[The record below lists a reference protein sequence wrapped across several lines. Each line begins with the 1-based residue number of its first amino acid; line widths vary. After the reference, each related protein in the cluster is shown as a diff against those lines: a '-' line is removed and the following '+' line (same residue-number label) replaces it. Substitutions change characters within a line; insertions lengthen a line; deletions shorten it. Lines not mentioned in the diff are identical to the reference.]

1 MPIFSNKTFIFT
13 RSIFDSTMIKRLH
26 IRNYAIIEHLDI
38 DFAQGLTIITGETG
52 AGKSIL
58 LGALGLIMGDRADTK
73 SLYNQEEKCVIE
85 GIFDLSAHELKEFF
99 SENDLDYDTEVVVR
113 RELTPS
119 GKSRAF
125 VNDVPV
131 TLKVLQD
138 LSSELIDLHQQ
149 FDTLDIH
156 NLSFQLKMIDALAG
170 NKDLLLQ
177 YRNLYREYSTNRR
190 SLAELLQRNEQSTK
204 EMEFIQF
211 QLEEFNKAELSAGE
225 QEILEEELTRL
236 THAEDIKRTLG
247 IAFDALTEN
256 EQSIVG
262 QMQSLGTALVSIGKY
277 APKLAEYS
285 ERFTAMIFELREM
298 SNTFE
303 KVADQTEYDPERI
316 QEVQQR
322 LDLIYR
328 LLKKHSVFSVDEL
341 LAIQSN
347 LEQQLASFADLG
359 NEINSLRSTIE
370 AQEQQLYRWAD
381 TLSDRRQAVIPG
393 YEQKVVDMLS
403 QVAMPYAQLKIETR
417 KLEQLCPTGLDE
429 VQFLFAA
436 NRGSRLQQIKDVAS
450 GGELSRLALVTKSLV
465 ASAIPLPT
473 LIFDEIDSGISGDV
487 ALKMG
492 NILRQLSNEH
502 QVVTITHSP
511 QVASKAD
518 RHYFVFKVDKP
529 ERTVTNVRL
538 LSNDDR
544 VRAIAVMLSQ
554 SPPSESALVNAREL
568 LGM

>member
-1 MPIFSNKTFIFT
+1 
-13 RSIFDSTMIKRLH
+13 MIKRLH

-38 DFAQGLTIITGETG
+38 DFAKGLTIITGETG

-73 SLYNQEEKCVIE
+73 SLYNQEEKCIIE
-85 GIFDLSAHELKEFF
+85 GVFDLGAQDLREFF
-99 SENDLDYDTEVVVR
+99 AENDLDYEAEVVVR

-125 VNDVPV
+125 VNDSPV

-138 LSSELIDLHQQ
+138 LSAELIDLHQQ
-149 FDTLDIH
+149 FDTLDIY
-156 NLSFQLKMIDALAG
+156 NLSFQLRMIDALAG
-170 NKDLLLQ
+170 NKELLLQ
-177 YRNLYREYSTNRR
+177 YRKLYREYSTNQRKL
-190 SLAELLQRNEQSTK
+190 SELLQRNEQSTK
-204 EMEFIQF
+204 EMDFIQF
-211 QLEEFNKAELSAGE
+211 QLEEFNNAELVAGE
-225 QEILEEELTRL
+225 QESLEEELTRL

-262 QMQSLGTALVSIGKY
+262 QMQGLGNALVTIGKY

-285 ERFTAMIFELREM
+285 DRFANMIFELREM
-298 SNTFE
+298 SNEFE
-303 KVADQTEYDPERI
+303 KVADQTEHDPERI
-316 QEVQQR
+316 LEVQQR

-328 LLKKHSVFSVDEL
+328 LLKKHTVASVDEL
-341 LAIQSN
+341 LAIQAN
-347 LEQQLASFADLG
+347 LEQQLAGFADLG
-359 NEINSLRSTIE
+359 NEISSLRSTIGT
-370 AQEQQLYRWAD
+370 QEEQLYHWAD
-381 TLSDRRQAVIPG
+381 ELGDRRQVVIPG
-393 YEQKVVDMLS
+393 YEEKVIERLS
-403 QVAMPYAQLKIETR
+403 QLAMPYAQFKIENR
-417 KLEQLCPTGLDE
+417 KLEQLTPTGLDE

-450 GGELSRLALVTKSLV
+450 GGEMSRLALVLKSLV

-473 LIFDEIDSGISGDV
+473 LIFDEIDSGISGDI

-492 NILRQLSNEH
+492 NILRNLSNEH

-529 ERTVTNVRL
+529 ERTVTNVRV
-538 LSNDDR
+538 LSDDDR

-554 SPPSESALVNAREL
+554 NPPSDSALVNAREL
-568 LGM
+568 LGF

>member
-1 MPIFSNKTFIFT
+1 
-13 RSIFDSTMIKRLH
+13 MIKRLH

-38 DFAQGLTIITGETG
+38 DFAKGLTIITGETG

-73 SLYNQEEKCVIE
+73 SLYNQEEKCIIE
-85 GIFDLSAHELKEFF
+85 GVFDLAAHDLRDFF
-99 SENDLDYDTEVVVR
+99 AENDLDYETEVVVR

-125 VNDVPV
+125 VNDSPV

-149 FDTLDIH
+149 FDTLDIYSH
-156 NLSFQLKMIDALAG
+156 SFQLRMIDALAG
-170 NKDLLLQ
+170 NKDRLLQ
-177 YRNLYREYSTNRR
+177 YRNLYREYSGNQRK
-190 SLAELLQRNEQSTK
+190 LAELLQRNEQSTK
-204 EMEFIQF
+204 EMDFIQF
-211 QLEEFNKAELSAGE
+211 QLEEFNKAELQAGE

-247 IAFDALTEN
+247 LAFDALTEN

-262 QMQSLGTALVSIGKY
+262 QMQSLSNALVTIGKY

-285 ERFTAMIFELREM
+285 DRFANMIFELREM
-298 SNTFE
+298 SNEFE
-303 KVADQTEYDPERI
+303 KVADQTDYDPERI
-316 QEVQQR
+316 LEAQQR

-328 LLKKHSVFSVDEL
+328 LLKKHTVASVDEL

-347 LEQQLASFADLG
+347 LEQQLAGFADLG
-359 NEINSLRSTIE
+359 NEINSLRSTIST
-370 AQEQQLYRWAD
+370 QEEQLFRWAD
-381 TLSDRRQAVIPG
+381 DLGDRRQAVIPG
-393 YEQKVVDMLS
+393 YEQKVVDMLG
-403 QVAMPYAQLKIETR
+403 QLAMPYAQFKIESR
-417 KLEQLCPTGLDE
+417 KLEQLNPTGLDE

-450 GGELSRLALVTKSLV
+450 GGEMSRLALVTKSLV

-492 NILRQLSNEH
+492 NILRNLSNEH

-529 ERTVTNVRL
+529 DRTITNVRM
-538 LSNDDR
+538 LSDDDR

-554 SPPSESALVNAREL
+554 NPPSDSALVNAREL
-568 LGM
+568 LGF

>member
-1 MPIFSNKTFIFT
+1 
-13 RSIFDSTMIKRLH
+13 MIKRLH
-26 IRNYAIIEHLDI
+26 IRNYAIIEYLDI
-38 DFAQGLTIITGETG
+38 DFARGLTIITGETG

-73 SLYNQEEKCVIE
+73 SLYNQEEKCIIE
-85 GIFDLSAHELKEFF
+85 GIFDLGAHDLRDFF
-99 SENDLDYDTEVVVR
+99 AENDLDYETEVVVR

-125 VNDVPV
+125 VNDSPV

-138 LSSELIDLHQQ
+138 LSAELIDLHQQ

-156 NLSFQLKMIDALAG
+156 NLSFQLRMIDALAG
-170 NKDLLLQ
+170 NKELLLQ
-177 YRNLYREYSTNRR
+177 YRNIYREYSASQRR
-190 SLAELLQRNEQSTK
+190 LSELLNRNEQSTK
-204 EMEFIQF
+204 EMDFIQF
-211 QLEEFNKAELSAGE
+211 QLEEFNKAELVAGE
-225 QEILEEELTRL
+225 QETWEEELTRL
-236 THAEDIKRTLG
+236 SHAEDIKRTLG
-247 IAFDALTEN
+247 MAFDILTEN

-262 QMQSLGTALVSIGKY
+262 QMQSLSVALVTIGKY
-277 APKLAEYS
+277 APKLGEYS
-285 ERFTAMIFELREM
+285 DRFANMIFELREM
-298 SNTFE
+298 SNEFE
-303 KVADQTEYDPERI
+303 KVADQTDYDPERI

-328 LLKKHSVFSVDEL
+328 LLKKHTVSSVDEL
-341 LAIQSN
+341 LAIQAN
-347 LEQQLASFADLG
+347 LEQQLAGFADLG
-359 NEINSLRSTIE
+359 NEIGALRDKIKV
-370 AQEQQLYRWAD
+370 QEELLYRWAD
-381 TLSDRRQAVIPG
+381 ELSDRRQAVIPG
-393 YEQKVVDMLS
+393 YEQKVVDMLT
-403 QVAMPYAQLKIETR
+403 QLAMPYAQLKIENR
-417 KLEQLCPTGLDE
+417 KLEHLSPTGLDE

-492 NILRQLSNEH
+492 NILRNLSNEH

-529 ERTVTNVRL
+529 DRTITNVRL
-538 LSNDDR
+538 LSDDDR

-568 LGM
+568 LGL

>member
-1 MPIFSNKTFIFT
+1 
-13 RSIFDSTMIKRLH
+13 MIKRLH

>member
-1 MPIFSNKTFIFT
+1 
-13 RSIFDSTMIKRLH
+13 MIKRLH
-26 IRNYAIIEHLDI
+26 IRNYAIIEYLDI
-38 DFAQGLTIITGETG
+38 DFARGLTIITGETG

-73 SLYNQEEKCVIE
+73 SLYNQEEKCIIE
-85 GIFDLSAHELKEFF
+85 GIFDLGAHDLRDFF
-99 SENDLDYDTEVVVR
+99 AENDLDYETEVVVR

-125 VNDVPV
+125 VNDSPV

-138 LSSELIDLHQQ
+138 LSAELIDLHQQ

-156 NLSFQLKMIDALAG
+156 NLSFQLRMIDALAG
-170 NKDLLLQ
+170 NKERLLQ
-177 YRNLYREYSTNRR
+177 YRNVYREYSACQRR
-190 SLAELLQRNEQSTK
+190 LSELLNRNEQSTK
-204 EMEFIQF
+204 EMDFIHF
-211 QLEEFNKAELSAGE
+211 QLEEFNKAELVAGE
-225 QEILEEELTRL
+225 QETWEEELTRL
-236 THAEDIKRTLG
+236 SHAEDIKRTLG
-247 IAFDALTEN
+247 MAFDILTEN

-262 QMQSLGTALVSIGKY
+262 QMQSLSVALVTIGKY
-277 APKLAEYS
+277 APKLGEYS
-285 ERFTAMIFELREM
+285 DRFAGMIFELREM
-298 SNTFE
+298 SNEFE
-303 KVADQTEYDPERI
+303 KVADQTDYDPERI

-328 LLKKHSVFSVDEL
+328 LLKKHTVSSVDEL
-341 LAIQSN
+341 LAIQAN
-347 LEQQLASFADLG
+347 LEQQLAGFADLG
-359 NEINSLRSTIE
+359 NEIGALRDKIKV
-370 AQEQQLYRWAD
+370 QEEQLYRWAD
-381 TLSDRRQAVIPG
+381 ELSDRRQAVIPG
-393 YEQKVVDMLS
+393 YEQKVVDMLT
-403 QVAMPYAQLKIETR
+403 QLAMPYAQLKIENR
-417 KLEQLCPTGLDE
+417 KLEHLGPTGLDE

-450 GGELSRLALVTKSLV
+450 GGEMSRLALVTKSLV

-492 NILRQLSNEH
+492 NILRNLSNEH

-529 ERTVTNVRL
+529 DRTITNVRL
-538 LSNDDR
+538 LSDDDR

-568 LGM
+568 LGL

>member
-1 MPIFSNKTFIFT
+1 
-13 RSIFDSTMIKRLH
+13 MIKRLH

-38 DFAQGLTIITGETG
+38 DFARGLTIITGETG

-73 SLYNQEEKCVIE
+73 SLYNQEEKCIIE
-85 GIFDLSAHELKEFF
+85 GVFDLAAHDLRDFF
-99 SENDLDYDTEVVVR
+99 AENDLDYETEVVVR

-125 VNDVPV
+125 VNDSPV

-149 FDTLDIH
+149 FDTLDIYSH
-156 NLSFQLKMIDALAG
+156 SFQLRMIDALAG
-170 NKDLLLQ
+170 NKEILLQ
-177 YRNLYREYSTNRR
+177 YRNLYREYSGNQRK
-190 SLAELLQRNEQSTK
+190 LAELLNRNEQSTK
-204 EMEFIQF
+204 EMDFIQF
-211 QLEEFNKAELSAGE
+211 QLEEFNKAELQAGE
-225 QEILEEELTRL
+225 QESLEEELTRL

-247 IAFDALTEN
+247 LAFDALTEN

-262 QMQSLGTALVSIGKY
+262 QMQSLSNALVTIGKY

-285 ERFTAMIFELREM
+285 DRFANMIFELREM
-298 SNTFE
+298 SNEFE
-303 KVADQTEYDPERI
+303 KVADQTDYDPERI
-316 QEVQQR
+316 LEAQQR

-328 LLKKHSVFSVDEL
+328 LQKKHTVASVDEL

-347 LEQQLASFADLG
+347 LEQQLAGFADLG
-359 NEINSLRSTIE
+359 NEINSLRSTIST
-370 AQEQQLYRWAD
+370 QEEQLFRWAD
-381 TLSDRRQAVIPG
+381 DLGDRRQAVIPG
-393 YEQKVVDMLS
+393 YEQKVVDMLA
-403 QVAMPYAQLKIETR
+403 QLAMPYAQFKIESR
-417 KLEQLCPTGLDE
+417 KLEQLNPTGLDE

-450 GGELSRLALVTKSLV
+450 GGEMSRLALVTKSLV

-492 NILRQLSNEH
+492 NILRNLSNEH

-529 ERTVTNVRL
+529 DRTITNVRM
-538 LSNDDR
+538 LSDDDR

-554 SPPSESALVNAREL
+554 NPPSDSALVNAREL
-568 LGM
+568 LGF

>member
-1 MPIFSNKTFIFT
+1 
-13 RSIFDSTMIKRLH
+13 MIKRLH

-38 DFAQGLTIITGETG
+38 DFAKGLTIITGETG

-73 SLYNQEEKCVIE
+73 SLYNQEEKCIIE
-85 GIFDLSAHELKEFF
+85 GVFDLATHDLREFF
-99 SENDLDYDTEVVVR
+99 SENDLDYETEVVVR

-125 VNDVPV
+125 VNDSPV

-149 FDTLDIH
+149 FDTLDIYSH
-156 NLSFQLKMIDALAG
+156 SFQLRMIDALAG
-170 NKDLLLQ
+170 NKDRLIQ
-177 YRNLYREYSTNRR
+177 YRNLYREYSSNQRK
-190 SLAELLQRNEQSTK
+190 LAELLNRNEQSTK
-204 EMEFIQF
+204 EMDFIQF
-211 QLEEFNKAELSAGE
+211 QLEEFNKAELQAGE
-225 QEILEEELTRL
+225 QESLEEELTRL

-247 IAFDALTEN
+247 LAFDALTEN

-262 QMQSLGTALVSIGKY
+262 QMQSLSNALVTIGKY

-285 ERFTAMIFELREM
+285 DRFANMIFELREM
-298 SNTFE
+298 SNEFE
-303 KVADQTEYDPERI
+303 KVADQTDYDPERI
-316 QEVQQR
+316 LEAQQR

-328 LLKKHSVFSVDEL
+328 LQKKHTVASVDEL

-347 LEQQLASFADLG
+347 LEQQLAGFADLG
-359 NEINSLRSTIE
+359 NEISSLRNTIST
-370 AQEQQLYRWAD
+370 QEEQLFRWAD
-381 TLSDRRQAVIPG
+381 DLGDRRQAVIPG
-393 YEQKVVDMLS
+393 YEQKVVDMLG
-403 QVAMPYAQLKIETR
+403 QLAMPYAQFKIDSR
-417 KLEQLCPTGLDE
+417 KLEQLSPTGLDE

-450 GGELSRLALVTKSLV
+450 GGEMSRLALVTKSLV

-492 NILRQLSNEH
+492 NILRSLSNEH

-529 ERTVTNVRL
+529 DRTITNVRM
-538 LSNDDR
+538 LSDDDR

-554 SPPSESALVNAREL
+554 NPPSDSALVNAREL
-568 LGM
+568 LGF

>member
-1 MPIFSNKTFIFT
+1 
-13 RSIFDSTMIKRLH
+13 MIKRLH
-26 IRNYAIIEHLDI
+26 IRNYAIIEYLDI
-38 DFAQGLTIITGETG
+38 DFARGLTIITGETG

-73 SLYNQEEKCVIE
+73 SLYNQEEKCIIE
-85 GIFDLSAHELKEFF
+85 GIFDLGAHDLRDFF
-99 SENDLDYDTEVVVR
+99 VENDLDYETEVVVR

-125 VNDVPV
+125 VNDSPV
-131 TLKVLQD
+131 TLRVLQD
-138 LSSELIDLHQQ
+138 LSAELIDLHQQ

-156 NLSFQLKMIDALAG
+156 NLSFQLRMIDALAG
-170 NKDLLLQ
+170 NKERLLQ
-177 YRNLYREYSTNRR
+177 YRNIYREYSANQRR
-190 SLAELLQRNEQSTK
+190 LSELLNRNEQSTK
-204 EMEFIQF
+204 EMDFIQF
-211 QLEEFNKAELSAGE
+211 QLEEFNKAGLVKGE
-225 QEILEEELTRL
+225 QETWEEELTRL
-236 THAEDIKRTLG
+236 SHAEDIKRTLG
-247 IAFDALTEN
+247 MAFDVLTEN

-262 QMQSLGTALVSIGKY
+262 QMQSLSVALVTIGKY
-277 APKLAEYS
+277 APKLGEYS
-285 ERFTAMIFELREM
+285 DRFAGMIFELREM
-298 SNTFE
+298 SNEFE
-303 KVADQTEYDPERI
+303 KVADHTDYDPERI

-328 LLKKHSVFSVDEL
+328 LLKKHTVSSVDEL
-341 LAIQSN
+341 LAIQTN
-347 LEQQLASFADLG
+347 LEQQLTGFADLG
-359 NEINSLRSTIE
+359 NEIGALRDKIKV
-370 AQEQQLYRWAD
+370 QEEQLYRWAD
-381 TLSDRRQAVIPG
+381 ELSDRRQAVIPG
-393 YEQKVVDMLS
+393 YEQKVVDMLT
-403 QVAMPYAQLKIETR
+403 QLAMPYAQLKIENR
-417 KLEQLCPTGLDE
+417 KLEHLGPTGLDE

-450 GGELSRLALVTKSLV
+450 GGEMSRLALVTKSLV

-492 NILRQLSNEH
+492 NILRNLSNEH

-529 ERTVTNVRL
+529 DRTITNVRL
-538 LSNDDR
+538 LSDDDR

-568 LGM
+568 LGL

>member
-1 MPIFSNKTFIFT
+1 
-13 RSIFDSTMIKRLH
+13 MIKRLH

-38 DFAQGLTIITGETG
+38 DFAKGLTIITGETG

-73 SLYNQEEKCVIE
+73 SLYNQEEKCIIE
-85 GIFDLSAHELKEFF
+85 GVFDLAAHDLREFF
-99 SENDLDYDTEVVVR
+99 AENDLDYETEVVVR

-125 VNDVPV
+125 VNDSPV

-149 FDTLDIH
+149 FDTLDIYSH
-156 NLSFQLKMIDALAG
+156 SFQLRMIDALAG
-170 NKDLLLQ
+170 NKDRLLQ
-177 YRNLYREYSTNRR
+177 YRNLYREYSANQRK
-190 SLAELLQRNEQSTK
+190 LAELLHRNEQSTK
-204 EMEFIQF
+204 EMDFIQF
-211 QLEEFNKAELSAGE
+211 QLEEFNKAELIAGE
-225 QEILEEELTRL
+225 QENLEEELTRL

-247 IAFDALTEN
+247 VAFDALTEN

-262 QMQSLGTALVSIGKY
+262 QMQSLGNALVTIGKY

-285 ERFTAMIFELREM
+285 DRFANMIFELREM
-298 SNTFE
+298 SNEFE
-303 KVADQTEYDPERI
+303 KVADQTDHDPERI
-316 QEVQQR
+316 LEAQQR

-328 LLKKHSVFSVDEL
+328 LLKKHTVASVDEL

-347 LEQQLASFADLG
+347 LEQQLAGFGDLG
-359 NEINSLRSTIE
+359 NEINSLRSTIS
-370 AQEQQLYRWAD
+370 AQEEQLFRWAD
-381 TLSDRRQAVIPG
+381 DLGDRRQAVIPG
-393 YEQKVVDMLS
+393 YEQKVVDMLG
-403 QVAMPYAQLKIETR
+403 QLAMPYAQFKIESR
-417 KLEQLCPTGLDE
+417 KLEQLSPTGLDE

-450 GGELSRLALVTKSLV
+450 GGEMSRLALVTKSLV

-492 NILRQLSNEH
+492 NILRNLSNEH

-529 ERTVTNVRL
+529 DRTITNVRM
-538 LSNDDR
+538 LSDDDR

-554 SPPSESALVNAREL
+554 NPPSDSALVNAREL
-568 LGM
+568 LGF